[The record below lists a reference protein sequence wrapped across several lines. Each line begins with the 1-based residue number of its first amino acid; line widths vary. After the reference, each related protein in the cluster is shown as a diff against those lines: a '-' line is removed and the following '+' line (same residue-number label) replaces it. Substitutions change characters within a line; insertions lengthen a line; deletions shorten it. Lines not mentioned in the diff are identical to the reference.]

1 MDAKTFYEQI
11 APELDP
17 GGFKLYFTAKRM
29 TGFDLYGQF
38 PYEDSRGMFEMMNGH
53 QLMRYLLADQ
63 FHAIRWE
70 IVPGT
75 GYEQAILLP
84 IDRTTPAYRAFEQKL
99 YTAVLQNCHLSPH
112 KRPNA
117 VSTKSN
123 RKEAPTR

>member
-1 MDAKTFYEQI
+1 
-11 APELDP
+11 
-17 GGFKLYFTAKRM
+17 
-29 TGFDLYGQF
+29 
-38 PYEDSRGMFEMMNGH
+38 MFEMMNGH
-53 QLMRYLLADQ
+53 QLIRYLLADQ